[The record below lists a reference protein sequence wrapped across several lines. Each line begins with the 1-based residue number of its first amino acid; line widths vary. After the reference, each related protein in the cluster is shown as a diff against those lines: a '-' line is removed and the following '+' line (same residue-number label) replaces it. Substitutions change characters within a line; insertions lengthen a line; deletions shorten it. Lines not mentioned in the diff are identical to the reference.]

1 MHIEP
6 PNTRL
11 ASLRDFAKHYLMIVL
26 SILTALGLE
35 AWIEHAH
42 HAHAAEAASLHIR
55 TELQANLADVRTSIK
70 TNQGL
75 VAPLRQLDDAVAK
88 DIRDGVPAATI
99 NQYIQAH
106 KEDFRLS
113 INWPT
118 FASQSWDVAVANQS
132 ASWMDDAVLRRYSV
146 AYADLRETSDWIS
159 HDGTLLIDAPAVE
172 RLRTRIALGATID
185 PLDFVNAARQMINT
199 SAETQSHLQ
208 QLENHLVTALG
219 KDAESGMHG

>member
-1 MHIEP
+1 MHFEP

-42 HAHAAEAASLHIR
+42 HTRAAEAASLHIV

-106 KEDFRLS
+106 KQDFRLS
-113 INWPT
+113 ISWPT
-118 FASQSWDVAVANQS
+118 FGSQSWDVAVANQS
-132 ASWMDDAVLRRYSV
+132 ASWMDAAALRRYSE
-146 AYADLRETSDWIS
+146 AYADLRETADWTS
-159 HDGTLLIDAPAVE
+159 HDGTLLIDAPAME
-172 RLRTRIALGATID
+172 RLTTRIDLGTPVD
-185 PLDFVNAARQMINT
+185 PLDFVTTVRQMINT
-199 SAETQSHLQ
+199 STETQSHLR
-208 QLENHLVTALG
+208 QLESHLVTALG
-219 KDAESGMHG
+219 KDAESGAHG

>member
-1 MHIEP
+1 MHLEL
-6 PNTRL
+6 PNSRL
-11 ASLRDFAKHYLMIVL
+11 ASFRDFARHYLMIVL

-42 HAHAAEAASLHIR
+42 HAHAAEQASLHIR
-55 TELQANLADVRTSIK
+55 TELLANLSDVRKSIA
-70 TNQGL
+70 TNRGL
-75 VAPLRQLDDAVAK
+75 IAPLRQLDETITK
-88 DIRDGVPAATI
+88 DIRDGMPAAAI

-106 KEDFRLS
+106 KKDFWLS

-132 ASWMDDAVLRRYSV
+132 ASWMDTSVLRRYSE

-159 HDGTLLIDAPAVE
+159 HDGTLLIDVPAVE
-172 RLRTRIALGATID
+172 RMRTLVDLGSPVDPVDFATAVREM
-185 PLDFVNAARQMINT
+185 LNT

-208 QLENHLVTALG
+208 QLEGHLVAALG
-219 KDAESGMHG
+219 KEAESGAHG